1 MNIERKDPEGETM
14 KLTILFDNVPNREE
28 MTPLW
33 GFACWVEPKEGTPW
47 LFDTGSN
54 GRVLLQNARVAGID
68 LSRAKELVLSHPHW
82 DHVGGL
88 DTVLELAPAIRLYLT
103 ESFSKLWI
111 RDLERLGGGVTVVG
125 EKPMFLF
132 DGVESTG
139 MMAEIGEQS
148 ALIRSAAGPVLL
160 TGCAHAGIVEIAAR
174 ATEMAGESLALVM
187 GGFHLFRSEAW
198 EIEETIEGLVALG
211 VRQVCPTHCTGERA
225 TEMFRTAFGADCLQ
239 GGVGAVVEI

>member
-1 MNIERKDPEGETM
+1 M
-14 KLTILFDNVPNREE
+14 KLTILFDNVPYREG

-33 GFACWVEPKEGTPW
+33 GFACWVEPESGEPW

-54 GRVLLQNARVAGID
+54 GRVLVRNARVAGVD

-82 DHVGGL
+82 DHVGGI
-88 DTVLELAPAIRLYLT
+88 DSVLELAPGIRLYLT
-103 ESFSKLWI
+103 ETFSKLWI
-111 RDLERLGGGVTVVG
+111 RDLESLSGGVTVVG
-125 EKPMFLF
+125 EEPTSLF

-148 ALIRSAAGPVLL
+148 VLIRSSAGPVLL

-174 ATEMAGESLALVM
+174 ATEMTGEPLRLVM

-198 EIEETIEGLVALG
+198 EIEEAIEGLTALG

-225 TEMFRTAFGADCLQ
+225 TEMFREAFGADCLQ
-239 GGVGAVVEI
+239 GGVGAVVEL

>member
-1 MNIERKDPEGETM
+1 MEKKFGVYVM
-14 KLTILFDNVPNREE
+14 KLTILFDNVPGREG

-33 GFACWVEPKEGTPW
+33 GFACWVEPEAGEPW

-54 GRVLLQNARVAGID
+54 GRVLLQNARVAGVD

-88 DTVLELAPAIRLYLT
+88 DTVLEIAPETHLYLT
-103 ESFSKLWI
+103 ESFSKLWV
-111 RDLERLGGGVTVVG
+111 RDLEKMSGGVKVVG
-125 EKPMFLF
+125 KDPMPLF

-148 ALIRSAAGPVLL
+148 ALVRSPAGPILL

-174 ATEMAGESLALVM
+174 AMEMVEEPLALAI
-187 GGFHLFRSEAW
+187 GGFHLFRSEEW
-198 EIEETIEGLVALG
+198 EITEAIEGLSALG

-225 TEMFRTAFGADCLQ
+225 TEMFKEAFGEDCIA
-239 GGVGAVVEI
+239 GGVGTIVEL